1 MSINLIVSR
10 INSLCKEFGLNDKQ
24 YEIDEQDILQL
35 DIVDEV
41 YIKILKESVT
51 KILALSSA
59 TITNFEKFTDVF
71 HDLLKYFKKV
81 ESHSLDSSISFY
93 DFVACSITRHY
104 SHNVISKISLFSGTE
119 FQKKRLAN
127 HIHNLLLCVY
137 EVLNGIIRVILEM
150 DKVFDRCYFNNI
162 DNLNNCIINICTL
175 VSQIILILFQTYF
188 SRENSDILNTFLDIK
203 NDSITYIKCIELMLF
218 LYDNSYLKNNIRNI
232 VKKAMLRC
240 FDFKGFDIFLQIL
253 FKTKD
258 SSDYDDIVKAVQ
270 QIYDGISKIIFRR
283 SASIFKDQ
291 KFVVWGLLEYIELE
305 KSGWTQIQYN
315 LWLPPLFISSWLVPN
330 ERNDCE
336 IIKYCYK
343 LNNQISREIIDNIQF
358 KIISSSPELSFQMSM
373 SFIFSFQL
381 DEVTSDQ
388 NFIIKRIITLLDNV
402 RRSEIVEQMNLLM
415 VSKYQ
420 CLHFFTWLWESSLK
434 CPSNYILAFSD
445 DLTLLWLLRR
455 NFLLK
460 YNSSI
465 VSEFEHLVI
474 FVLTGGKI
482 DSDQKSP
489 VYERG
494 CCKDELDRSIIILK
508 RQINFESWLLYL
520 TAQDVK
526 SMFVIVLT
534 ELLRLF
540 KELCSLS
547 ILVPIQ
553 EKNIIEFV
561 LFIFLDYDRQWI
573 EFQCWNNLIY
583 FLHSVSKEILM
594 SVFTNETL
602 TLNFNDNYIVK
613 KDLYYNSMDNTSFS
627 NSFETKTLKL
637 FSRIMHLVSSLI
649 REFEV
654 LGTSI
659 ASGEYESVILNNLR
673 KIIGINQ
680 FLIIILIYLPPDHLV
695 NQYAC
700 SQYEF
705 ISLLSSSII
714 DVKYISWFQTTGK
727 FLDHLLTIFVSTNL
741 QLFAILSRQGID
753 NIDMPNNLKFSH
765 FIEIM
770 IYSSCRLDVIAG
782 VILDLIKIYKN
793 KWTTDSTDV
802 ICLAMT
808 VIRSIRFFDK
818 CETFLINKINDT
830 ILLFKQT
837 NDSKIWEYV
846 SSDIQNMEFLF
857 YVLKEILHGY
867 LCVECFAGISSE
879 NLSNDKK
886 YPCKKCILIP
896 NGLQL
901 EFLHLA
907 KLCIPQNAAWI
918 VELKTHLLIAY
929 LQKIYDIA
937 FESKIEGYEVL
948 YQVLKKIIPTLE
960 IKKKPFICDDV
971 KCDSQNE
978 IVSSELFKLLELD
991 HKEQILAIIVL

>member
-1 MSINLIVSR
+1 MSINLIVSQ
-10 INSLCKEFGLNDKQ
+10 INSLYKEFGLNDKQ
-24 YEIDEQDILQL
+24 YEIDEQDILQTE
-35 DIVDEV
+35 IVNEV

-51 KILALSSA
+51 KILALSSE

-81 ESHSLDSSISFY
+81 ECHSFDSSISFY
-93 DFVACSITRHY
+93 DFVACSIIHHY
-104 SHNVISKISLFSGTE
+104 SYNVISKISLFSGTE
-119 FQKKRLAN
+119 LQKKHLAN

-150 DKVFDRCYFNNI
+150 DKVSDKCHSNNI
-162 DNLNNCIINICTL
+162 DNLNNCITNICTL

-188 SRENSDILNTFLDIK
+188 SLGNSDILNTFLDIG
-203 NDSITYIKCIELMLF
+203 NYSITYIKCIELMLF
-218 LYDNSYLKNNIRNI
+218 LYNNSYLKNNIRNI

-253 FKTKD
+253 IRTKD

-270 QIYDGISKIIFRR
+270 HIYDGISKILFGR
-283 SASIFKDQ
+283 SVSIFKDQ
-291 KFVVWGLLEYIELE
+291 KFVVSGLLEYIELE
-305 KSGWTQIQYN
+305 KSNWTQIQYN

-358 KIISSSPELSFQMSM
+358 KIISSNPELSFQISM

-381 DEVTSDQ
+381 DDVTSDK
-388 NFIIKRIITLLDNV
+388 NFIIKRIIMLLDIV
-402 RRSEIVEQMNLLM
+402 RRTEFIEQMNLLM

-434 CPSNYILAFSD
+434 CPSNCIIAFSN

-460 YNSSI
+460 YNTSI

-482 DSDQKSP
+482 DSDQKSQA
-489 VYERG
+489 YERG

-508 RQINFESWLLYL
+508 RHINLESWSLYL

-526 SMFVIVLT
+526 SMFILVLT

-553 EKNIIEFV
+553 EKNIVEFV

-583 FLHSVSKEILM
+583 FLHSVSKDILM
-594 SVFTNETL
+594 DVFTNETL
-602 TLNFNDNYIVK
+602 TVNFNDNYIVK
-613 KDLYYNSMDNTSFS
+613 NDRCYNSMDNTSFS
-627 NSFETKTLKL
+627 NSFETKSLKL
-637 FSRIMHLVSSLI
+637 FSRIMYLISSLI

-659 ASGEYESVILNNLR
+659 ASGEYETVILNNFR

-714 DVKYISWFQTTGK
+714 DVKYISWFRTIGR

-802 ICLAMT
+802 ICLAMS

-837 NDSKIWEYV
+837 NDSKIWDYV

-886 YPCKKCILIP
+886 YPCKECILIP
-896 NGLQL
+896 NALQL

-929 LQKIYDIA
+929 FQKIYDIA
-937 FESKIEGYEVL
+937 FKSKIKGYEVL
-948 YQVLKKIIPTLE
+948 YEVLKKIIPTLE
-960 IKKKPFICDDV
+960 INKPFISDDV
-971 KCDSQNE
+971 RCDTHNE
-978 IVSSELFKLLELD
+978 IVSGELFKLLELD